1 MVAPPSIRGAGA
13 PGQPG
18 AQKRE
23 PTDLR
28 SPNPRS
34 TRGPSA
40 TVGPAPKKTRG
51 NGDGH
56 GRLRYTERSGRVAA
70 FRTASHRE
78 SGATQTFLT
87 YSPRLHATS
96 YRCDGRNPLRA
107 CEDLASESMGGCCQE
122 EPRPAERRGSAIRRR
137 TSDETN
143 RCRALARSRA
153 RWTFYPACRTTS
165 ERAQSAFGAVSRS
178 TRAGSQGGGKSACLI
193 PNGILLTQIDRN
205 LRRAPRGADCYS
217 GMPERGS
224 EYEICVW
231 DR

>member
-96 YRCDGRNPLRA
+96 HRCDGWNPLRA
-107 CEDLASESMGGCCQE
+107 CEDLASESMGGGCQE
-122 EPRPAERRGSAIRRR
+122 EPDP
-137 TSDETN
+137 
-143 RCRALARSRA
+143 
-153 RWTFYPACRTTS
+153 
-165 ERAQSAFGAVSRS
+165 
-178 TRAGSQGGGKSACLI
+178 
-193 PNGILLTQIDRN
+193 PNGEV
-205 LRRAPRGADCYS
+205 RRYAGEHRTKRTGVALWRA
-217 GMPERGS
+217 PERGGPS
-224 EYEICVW
+224 TRHAGQRRNEHNPPSGPSR
-231 DR
+231 DPLAPGARAAAKAPA